1 MEEFAQLRER
11 LLSKQAIIDNAQK
24 KLEQQ
29 EDDFQHQIQRI
40 YLTIIEQLDAVETE
54 ERLKLLHTNE
64 QFHADVTAYYKPI
77 KTHLQQILFRL
88 GIHRLEVP
96 YNQFEGNYVIVA
108 SPDNQPRGEAVT
120 VIKDGYAKG
129 SWVVRPTELIVAEK
143 N

>member
-77 KTHLQQILFRL
+77 NATFIRPLQKFFLPPRAPMRSHAHSPQPTMDRPMARSVTRAQNRRCV
-88 GIHRLEVP
+88 IHTASTWCA
-96 YNQFEGNYVIVA
+96 IV
-108 SPDNQPRGEAVT
+108 R
-120 VIKDGYAKG
+120 
-129 SWVVRPTELIVAEK
+129 
-143 N
+143 